1 MKNFSFKSYA
11 FIFVFTAIAGLGL
24 SSFSNAEEAKHKED
38 IIYGNVICIIP
49 DLKSGNVSP
58 VIANKNCN
66 GPKAHAHVIVDTRSK
81 EGNVY
86 AVQGSPEA
94 IERLQALTV
103 KENVAV
109 KGKISGDQKAWI
121 ITVE

>member
-1 MKNFSFKSYA
+1 MKNFYYKTYI
-11 FIFVFTAIAGLGL
+11 FIFVFTVIATFGL
-24 SSFSNAEEAKHKED
+24 SSFSNSEEGTHEED
-38 IIYGNVICIIP
+38 IIYGNVVCLIP
-49 DLKSGNVSP
+49 DIKSGNVSP

-94 IERLQALTV
+94 ISRLQALKV
-103 KENVAV
+103 KEDVAV
-109 KGKISGDQKAWI
+109 KGKISGDQQAWI

>member
-1 MKNFSFKSYA
+1 MNNFSFKSYV
-11 FIFVFTAIAGLGL
+11 FIFVFTAIAGFGF
-24 SSFSNAEEAKHKED
+24 SSFSNAEEAKHQED

-66 GPKAHAHVIVDTRSK
+66 GHKAHAHVILDTRSG

-86 AVQGSPEA
+86 AVNGSPEA
-94 IERLQALTV
+94 IERLQALKN

-109 KGKISGDQKAWI
+109 KGKVSGDQKAWI

>member
-1 MKNFSFKSYA
+1 MKKYLSNHSVLTFLFVLITA
-11 FIFVFTAIAGLGL
+11 FGL
-24 SSFSNAEEAKHKED
+24 SLAANAEGEKHEED
-38 IIYGNVICIIP
+38 IIYGNVICLIP

-86 AVQGSPEA
+86 AVKGSPEA
-94 IERLQALTV
+94 IERLQALEI
-103 KENVAV
+103 KEDVAI

>member
-1 MKNFSFKSYA
+1 MKNFSFRSYVLV
-11 FIFVFTAIAGLGL
+11 FVFSAITGFGL
-24 SSFSNAEEAKHKED
+24 SSFSNAEEGKHQED
-38 IIYGNVICIIP
+38 IVYGNVICIVP

-58 VIANKNCN
+58 VIANENCN
-66 GPKAHAHVIVDTRSK
+66 GHKAHAHVIVDTRSR

-86 AVQGSPEA
+86 GVQGSPEA
-94 IERLQALTV
+94 ISRLQALKN